1 MLGLVPGV
9 RKRVRRYMGRGG
21 EVGMNAY
28 QKYLERRRK
37 EQTRNIVEENVDGY
51 IQHMDMIVLVVLHD
65 EYGFGARRL
74 KKVYESI
81 VKKAEEYKKYI
92 ADNDRVYFND
102 DQGREREDTYNLKK
116 HLKQIGFDY
125 DAVVAEMES
134 SVTCT

>member
-1 MLGLVPGV
+1 
-9 RKRVRRYMGRGG
+9 
-21 EVGMNAY
+21 MNAY

-37 EQTRNIVEENVDGY
+37 GQTRNIVEENVDGY

-74 KKVYESI
+74 RKVYESI

-102 DQGREREDTYNLKK
+102 AQGREREDTYNLKK

-134 SVTCT
+134 SATCT